1 MTKEKFTVTIFG
13 GNGFIGT
20 NLVKKLAK
28 LNFKINL
35 IRNSNTEHDDLCV
48 YGFPGQICNIK
59 FENTKKFYEEVFSCT
74 DYVIN
79 LIGTLRE
86 TKNRTFKYS
95 HIDIPKNI
103 STYAKKLSIK
113 KFIHISSLG
122 IDKTYK
128 FSAYA
133 NSKLKG
139 EKEILKYYPQATI
152 LRPSVVFGNGDK
164 FINNLARL
172 IKVFPFFPL
181 INKGHVFF
189 QPIFIEDLTDIIL
202 KILLL
207 ESTDFYGKIYELGGP
222 DKLTFLEILNKIFK
236 GLKKNPRYISVNYNL
251 IKILSHL
258 STLIKSFPV
267 TPEEVDLLL
276 INNTVNKE
284 NLANTLKIN
293 LTPLNFFI
301 QKQLSNITS

>member
-1 MTKEKFTVTIFG
+1 M
-13 GNGFIGT
+13 
-20 NLVKKLAK
+20 
-28 LNFKINL
+28 
-35 IRNSNTEHDDLCV
+35 

-59 FENTKKFYEEVFSCT
+59 FDNTKKFYEEVFNCT

-79 LIGTLRE
+79 LIGILRE
-86 TKNRTFKYS
+86 GKNRTFKYS

-103 STYAKKLSIK
+103 ATYAKKLSIK
-113 KFIHISSLG
+113 KLIHISSLG
-122 IDKTYK
+122 IDKTHK
-128 FSAYA
+128 FSSYA
-133 NSKLKG
+133 SSKLKG
-139 EKEILKYYPQATI
+139 EKEILKYYPEATI
-152 LRPSVVFGNGDK
+152 FRPSIVFGSGDK
-164 FINNLARL
+164 FINNLMRL

-189 QPIFIEDLTDIIL
+189 QPIFVEDVTNVIL
-202 KILLL
+202 EILLA
-207 ESTDFYGKIYELGGP
+207 ENTDFYGKIYELGGP
-222 DKLTFLEILNKIFK
+222 DKLTFLEIVNEIFK
-236 GLKKNPRYISVNYNL
+236 VLKKDPRYISVNYNL

-258 STLIKSFPV
+258 STLIKSFPI

-284 NLANTLKIN
+284 NIANILKIN